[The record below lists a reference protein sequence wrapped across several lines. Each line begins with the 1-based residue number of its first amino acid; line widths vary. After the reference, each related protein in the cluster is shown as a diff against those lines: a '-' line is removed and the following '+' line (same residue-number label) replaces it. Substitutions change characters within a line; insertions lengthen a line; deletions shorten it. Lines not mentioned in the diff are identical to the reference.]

1 MHQRNASSQETDWSV
16 WYKIPIWF
24 QNIVC
29 PKTKDTFPK
38 IEAWAYITDLS
49 DLKILSA
56 RKLKTL
62 FQKYKL
68 ELTLQTCI
76 HSCIGQVL
84 HKYYREFLK
93 DTTMAES
100 HENVAWKSE
109 FTFFQWLYS
118 HFNSLT
124 LSSASELFWSWI
136 SINHIQ
142 VHENDFCHCLFT
154 DTQNVK
160 LGIFTGSRAADSKE
174 MYQKAWCTCKVVVL
188 HWHTIAYL
196 TFSSPPHLKLPIIY
210 ITSIYLSSRDKHS
223 DQNNCQSLIEA
234 TKPQR

>member
-16 WYKIPIWF
+16 WYKIPVWF

-29 PKTKDTFPK
+29 LKTKDTFPK

-49 DLKILSA
+49 DFKILSA

-62 FQKYKL
+62 KFQKYKL
-68 ELTLQTCI
+68 ELTLQVFTLASVKFCI
-76 HSCIGQVL
+76 NI
-84 HKYYREFLK
+84 REFLK

-100 HENVAWKSE
+100 HENVVWKSE

-160 LGIFTGSRAADSKE
+160 LGIFAGSRAVDSNE
-174 MYQKAWCTCKVVVL
+174 MYKKAWCTCKVVVL
-188 HWHTIAYL
+188 HCHAIAYL

>member
-16 WYKIPIWF
+16 WYKIPVWF

-29 PKTKDTFPK
+29 LKTKDTFPK

-49 DLKILSA
+49 DFKILSA

-68 ELTLQTCI
+68 ELTLQVFTLASVKFCI
-76 HSCIGQVL
+76 NI
-84 HKYYREFLK
+84 KEFLK

-100 HENVAWKSE
+100 HENVVWKSE

-160 LGIFTGSRAADSKE
+160 LGIFTGSRAVDSKE

-188 HWHTIAYL
+188 HWHAIAYL